1 MNKQKI
7 TNSIVFVLLKRLDF
21 QGDNEQTIQILEE
34 TTTVNRS
41 KVKAASDDD
50 TEANSVNYY
59 FIIGMDSLYKK
70 PPKLN

>member
-7 TNSIVFVLLKRLDF
+7 TNSIVFVVLKRLDF
-21 QGDNEQTIQILEE
+21 QDDNEQTIQILEE
-34 TTTVNRS
+34 TTTVELS

-70 PPKLN
+70 TS